1 MALPHF
7 HQTTQQKIVVSKK
20 ICKGK

>member
-7 HQTTQQKIVVSKK
+7 HQTTQQMIVVSKK